1 MTAFLRRYQYVGLA
15 ILLGA
20 ILLLW
25 PSRRA
30 ETGAEQTSEASA
42 PDAAAQA
49 SKSYQVRDLEDRLR
63 DLLSQIDGAGQVDC
77 VLSYATG
84 TRRQYLADTQTDASG
99 GELRRETVLV
109 ETADGAQ
116 APVVVLETWPQYQG
130 AVIVCDGGDDP
141 VVRLQITQ
149 AVSALTGLG
158 ADRITI
164 AKRTTN

>member
-1 MTAFLRRYQYVGLA
+1 MGLA

-25 PSRRA
+25 PSRRV
-30 ETGAEQTSEASA
+30 EDGEEQTSEASA
-42 PDAAAQA
+42 PDAAEAAAQA
-49 SKSYQVRDLEDRLR
+49 SKSDQVRDLEDRLR
-63 DLLSQIDGAGQVDC
+63 DLLSQIDGAGRVDC

-84 TRRQYLADTQTDASG
+84 ARRQYLADTQTDASG

-116 APVVVLETWPQYQG
+116 APVVVLETWPQYRG